1 MVLWTL
7 KQQNDKLNKYEDL
20 VKSIQVLYTISI
32 CLETVVGEVTK
43 PQQPNTSIE
52 KVFWILTEYM
62 YYGRYLNN
70 LKLITTKRK
79 VQDCQKDTKST
90 M

>member
-52 KVFWILTEYM
+52 KVILTE

-70 LKLITTKRK
+70 LKL
-79 VQDCQKDTKST
+79 QDCQKDTKST